1 MDAENEVEKALK
13 GLDQL
18 TESIFGTKISQ
29 LSASNE
35 QPAQQPHSI
44 PTLPTMLQL
53 TEAEN
58 GLQEAVDDLKRR
70 KRSIGTPLTLE
81 EMLNPIEE
89 REVGNSEYRFEG
101 CKDEIVDQVN
111 HEMALKRGEIEEI
124 ESDDEEE
131 DEQEEDI
138 GISELRG
145 LCEKVECLSLKYG
158 DSETC
163 LDLSR
168 SLRQFRIQLRRVET
182 AKARQTSLNEWFS
195 SRESH

>member
-1 MDAENEVEKALK
+1 MSSKEWEV
-13 GLDQL
+13 
-18 TESIFGTKISQ
+18 I
-29 LSASNE
+29 
-35 QPAQQPHSI
+35 
-44 PTLPTMLQL
+44 
-53 TEAEN
+53 
-58 GLQEAVDDLKRR
+58 VLKRAA
-70 KRSIGTPLTLE
+70 PLTLE
-81 EMLNPIEE
+81 EILNPIEE
-89 REVGNSEYRFEG
+89 REVGNLEYRFEG
-101 CKDEIVDQVN
+101 GEDEIVDQVN

-138 GISELRG
+138 GIGELRG
-145 LCEKVECLSLKYG
+145 LCEKVERLSLKYG

-182 AKARQTSLNEWFS
+182 AKARQTLLNEWFS